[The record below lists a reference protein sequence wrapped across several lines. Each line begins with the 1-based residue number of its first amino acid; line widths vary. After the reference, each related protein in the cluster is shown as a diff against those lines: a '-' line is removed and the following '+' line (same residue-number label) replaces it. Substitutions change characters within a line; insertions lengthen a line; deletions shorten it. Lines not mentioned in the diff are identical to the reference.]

1 MRQPLSSKVELYALP
16 SADVVGTV
24 EPALSEV
31 EGPVQAEQGSARA
44 ASQLA
49 RTTEVTVV
57 KRSTIAPTFYA
68 THDPISCLS
77 ASPKVERRQLKYQ
90 FRINLIMNSPQQPN
104 KVQEKKVYVCLSGL
118 PLSFHLEW
126 PFRKSTSGADF
137 WVLHA
142 DIALENSEG
151 LHAPVSVNLSATVYE
166 VMTSLDPK
174 DIEAP
179 VINALRKEVDRRQI
193 EFLKSG
199 KRVPVQFS
207 SRYYDFKR
215 SKWVF
220 GKATDENVALLVAR
234 KVYWQTK
241 VAGGPVWVGDPTE
254 ALFLETSPTHL
265 LEVAQ
270 KLRDQELLTLEGE
283 WASANASLMAQA
295 EKFEAD
301 MRAALAELEAEA
313 RLRKRLTIQGRR
325 TRPRSCASVA

>member
-1 MRQPLSSKVELYALP
+1 MN
-16 SADVVGTV
+16 
-24 EPALSEV
+24 
-31 EGPVQAEQGSARA
+31 
-44 ASQLA
+44 ASQSSDKT
-49 RTTEVTVV
+49 RE
-57 KRSTIAPTFYA
+57 KRI
-68 THDPISCLS
+68 
-77 ASPKVERRQLKYQ
+77 
-90 FRINLIMNSPQQPN
+90 
-104 KVQEKKVYVCLSGL
+104 YVCQSGL
-118 PLSFHLEW
+118 PLSFQLEW
-126 PFRKSTSGADF
+126 PFHKSTSGADF

-142 DIALENSEG
+142 DIALENAQG

-166 VMTSLDPK
+166 VMPSLEPK

-179 VINALRKEVDRRQI
+179 VINALRKEVDKKQI

-220 GKATDENVALLVAR
+220 GKATDEAIALMIAR
-234 KVYWQTK
+234 KVYWHTK

-254 ALFLETSPTHL
+254 ALFVESTTDHV

-270 KLRDQELLTLEGE
+270 KLRSQELMTLEGE

-301 MRAALAELEAEA
+301 MRAAVAELEQKHAYE
-313 RLRKRLTIQGRR
+313 RG
-325 TRPRSCASVA
+325 

>member
-1 MRQPLSSKVELYALP
+1 MNTPLSSE
-16 SADVVGTV
+16 
-24 EPALSEV
+24 
-31 EGPVQAEQGSARA
+31 
-44 ASQLA
+44 
-49 RTTEVTVV
+49 RTRE
-57 KRSTIAPTFYA
+57 
-68 THDPISCLS
+68 
-77 ASPKVERRQLKYQ
+77 
-90 FRINLIMNSPQQPN
+90 N
-104 KVQEKKVYVCLSGL
+104 KIYVCQSGL
-118 PLSFHLEW
+118 PLSFQLDW
-126 PFRKSTSGADF
+126 PFHKSTSGADF

-142 DIALENSEG
+142 DLALESSDG

-166 VMTSLDPK
+166 VMPSLEPK

-179 VINALRKEVDRRQI
+179 VINALRKEVDKKQI

-220 GKATDENVALLVAR
+220 GKATDESIALMIAR

-254 ALFLETSPTHL
+254 ALFLETSVEHV

-270 KLRDQELLTLEGE
+270 KLRSQELMTLEGE

-301 MRAALAELEAEA
+301 MRAAVTELDEKHAYE
-313 RLRKRLTIQGRR
+313 RG
-325 TRPRSCASVA
+325 

>member
-1 MRQPLSSKVELYALP
+1 MNTPLSSAK
-16 SADVVGTV
+16 T
-24 EPALSEV
+24 
-31 EGPVQAEQGSARA
+31 R
-44 ASQLA
+44 
-49 RTTEVTVV
+49 
-57 KRSTIAPTFYA
+57 KN
-68 THDPISCLS
+68 
-77 ASPKVERRQLKYQ
+77 
-90 FRINLIMNSPQQPN
+90 RI
-104 KVQEKKVYVCLSGL
+104 YVCQSGL
-118 PLSFHLEW
+118 PLSFQLEW
-126 PFRKSTSGADF
+126 PFHKSTSGADF

-142 DIALENSEG
+142 DIALESSDG

-166 VMTSLDPK
+166 VMPSLEPK

-179 VINALRKEVDRRQI
+179 VINALRKEVDKKQI

-220 GKATDENVALLVAR
+220 GKATDESIALMIAR

-254 ALFLETSPTHL
+254 ALFLETSVEHV

-270 KLRDQELLTLEGE
+270 KLRSQELMTLEGE
-283 WASANASLMAQA
+283 RASANASLMAQA

-301 MRAALAELEAEA
+301 MRAAVAELDEKHAYE
-313 RLRKRLTIQGRR
+313 RG
-325 TRPRSCASVA
+325 